1 MTARGVTE
9 SVVEQ
14 AALAWL
20 EGVGWR
26 VAHGPDIAPDMPAAE
41 RDDYGEVVLARRR
54 RAALARVNP
63 ALPTEVLEDE
73 ARTGT
78 LTAGREWFKPWL
90 VRV

>member
-9 SVVEQ
+9 SVVEE

-26 VAHGPDIAPDMPAAE
+26 VAHGPDIVPDMSAAE
-41 RDDYGEVVLARRR
+41 RDDDGEVVLARRL

-63 ALPTEVLEDE
+63 ALLAEVLEDE
-73 ARTGT
+73 ARTGV
-78 LTAGREWFKPWL
+78 LTAGREWFKPWRA
-90 VRV
+90 RV